1 MESWKANN
9 VMKMSV
15 SFEQVTTAFYPS
27 LLHVQHVAKGTHQF
41 LHEYTV
47 DMHGNCMHTSDVSL
61 KQTSLTVAYNLFPFT
76 Y

>member
-47 DMHGNCMHTSDVSL
+47 DMAIACIPLM
-61 KQTSLTVAYNLFPFT
+61 
-76 Y
+76 